1 MKIALGQLVRIHHSA
16 LDARRIHH
24 TKLPCPFWVVYG
36 ADTWH
41 TGVILVSESI
51 GKVSFVLASFTD
63 PLYETTLSVRR
74 MRAASTTAYSNGAVF
89 PLISVSLSFPSLIVA
104 GCCCRSRGKVTVSY

>member
-16 LDARRIHH
+16 LDAARIHH
-24 TKLPCPFWVVYG
+24 MKLPCQFWVVLET
-36 ADTWH
+36 DTWH
-41 TGVILVSESI
+41 TRVILVSESI
-51 GKVSFVLASFTD
+51 GKVSFDQASFSD

-89 PLISVSLSFPSLIVA
+89 PLISVSLSFPSLVVV
-104 GCCCRSRGKVTVSY
+104 GGCCRSRGEVTASC